1 MDLKA
6 PFFLLAA
13 LAPVAG
19 ASAPGSIK
27 LDNYTID
34 KAVAIPG
41 RSWLVKFDKSYA
53 YGDKEDEFKILCK
66 QAFQLKDFFIG
77 EVPVQEYGDKENDDL
92 REKFKISKDDF
103 PAYFLFTDADRAG
116 KKYTGAITAHDLAI
130 WLRQNGIKMPAIG
143 TIYEMD
149 QIATRFMKEGGT
161 SDADIAELKKL
172 AEGEFKT
179 DKKSEIYV
187 KIAGKVKEQGVS
199 YVEKERER
207 VDKIMKGKL
216 TPERET
222 R

>member
-53 YGDKEDEFKILCK
+53 
-66 QAFQLKDFFIG
+66 
-77 EVPVQEYGDKENDDL
+77 YGDKENDDL